1 MPDNATLHPAAAKG
15 ALCAVNGIMHGSFDA
30 DHLYLDD
37 DNKIRDFNIEKLF
50 DDLFLG
56 RPLDAIF
63 IENFRQYAGLLTQ
76 TEVPDDVFDNV
87 ISMRQ
92 WALPHF
98 GRITIGAPRADTLR
112 DHPDLGHCKSR
123 AIFTEPARFNIG
135 SCYAPNPHYA
145 ALLCVVTVFRQLAQ
159 QFNESRFKPAPGEIN

>member
-1 MPDNATLHPAAAKG
+1 MPDNATLHSAAAKG

-98 GRITIGAPRADTLR
+98 GRITIGAPRAD
-112 DHPDLGHCKSR
+112 GSR
-123 AIFTEPARFNIG
+123 LSGTWRQT
-135 SCYAPNPHYA
+135 SQSTA
-145 ALLCVVTVFRQLAQ
+145 AASGTFSRNAQCQLHR
-159 QFNESRFKPAPGEIN
+159 STR